1 MVTTTAVYLDD
12 SEDESNWNSRSR
24 GCSGKIHA
32 QMKEIVRAGDMSLIK
47 STWEILK
54 KDGDFAPKVFL
65 R

>member
-1 MVTTTAVYLDD
+1 MVTTTAVYMDD
-12 SEDESNWNSRSR
+12 SEDESNWNSR

-32 QMKEIVRAGDMSLIK
+32 QMKEIVNAKDMSVIK

-54 KDGDFAPKVFL
+54 KEGDFAPKVFI